1 MKETNNEDISMTTF
15 QNTLTKLIKT
25 NKITF
30 SFYNNSLLKL
40 DAIQVCYNKKNNTI
54 ELQFRNVISEYLD
67 ELKELVNQNITH

>member
-1 MKETNNEDISMTTF
+1 MKIKNNKDISMTTF
-15 QNTLTKLIKT
+15 QNTLTKLIND

-40 DAIQVCYNKKNNTI
+40 DAIQICYNKKNNKI

-67 ELKELVNQNITH
+67 ELKELVNQNTQS